1 MPLPTATVSKPVDF
15 GYFWRMFKRY
25 CNPGLLFALLLPFA
39 TGVDARDDEAF
50 ADIHVHFN
58 WDQREIIDAAAI
70 VDKLQRGGVEFA
82 VVASTP
88 SDLALELRRA
98 GGDRIL
104 PLFSPYTHELGKQDW
119 YLHARTAE
127 LAEAGLRSG
136 AYRGIGEIHF
146 MLGFRP
152 RFDNP
157 VFQRL
162 LDLAENYRVPML
174 IHIDAAD
181 ERPFVELCRVRP
193 RLKLLVAHAG
203 GNLRAA
209 HVRRLIEQCAGAMVE
224 FSARDPWRY
233 GGLTGDD
240 GRLLPDWRQLVI
252 EYPGRFMTGTDPVW
266 KVTRTQSWDQSDDG
280 WDYFERLLAYHRQWL
295 DDLPAPVAQ
304 RVRIDNA
311 RRFFQRK
318 TSGEE

>member
-1 MPLPTATVSKPVDF
+1 MPPSTGTVSKPADF
-15 GYFWRMFKRY
+15 GYFWRMFMRFRI
-25 CNPGLLFALLLPFA
+25 PGLLLVLLPFA
-39 TGVDARDDEAF
+39 IGADGRDEEAF

-58 WDQREIIDAAAI
+58 WDQREIIGAPEI
-70 VDKLQRGGVEFA
+70 IDKLQRGGVEFA

-104 PLFSPYTHELGKQDW
+104 PLFSPYTHELGRRDW

-146 MLGFRP
+146 MTGFRP

-162 LDLAENYRVPML
+162 LDLAEEYRVPVL

-181 ERPFVELCRVRP
+181 EQLFVDLCRARP
-193 RLKLLVAHAG
+193 GLKLLVAHAG
-203 GNLRAA
+203 GNLQAA
-209 HVRRLIEQCAGAMVE
+209 HVRRLVEQCSGAMVE

-233 GGLTGDD
+233 GGLTGED
-240 GRLLPDWRQLVI
+240 GRLLPGWRQLVI
-252 EYPGRFMTGTDPVW
+252 DYPGRFMTGTDPVW
-266 KVTRTQSWDQSDDG
+266 KVTRTQSWDQADDG
-280 WDYFERLLAYHRQWL
+280 WDHFERLLAYHRHWL
-295 DDLPAPVAQ
+295 DDLPRPVAQ
-304 RVRIDNA
+304 QVRIGNA
-311 RRFFQRK
+311 RRFFGRAN
-318 TSGEE
+318 TED